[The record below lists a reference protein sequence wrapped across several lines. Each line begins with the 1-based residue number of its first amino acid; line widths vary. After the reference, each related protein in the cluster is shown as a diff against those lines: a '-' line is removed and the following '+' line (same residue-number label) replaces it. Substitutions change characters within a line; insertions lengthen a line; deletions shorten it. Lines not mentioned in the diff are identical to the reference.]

1 MYQCK
6 GCGGELAFNAHSG
19 LLQCKYCNQEYNP
32 YDITKESD
40 GYQSDFFEATFFTC
54 PQCGGQIY
62 TTDTQTAGFCSYC
75 GSSTV
80 LSSRLDKGQ
89 KPDAII
95 PFKMTKEDC
104 KDAYKKVMRKAIF
117 APKELKDPKYIEEF
131 RGIYMPYWKYLT
143 YMDDSFNIKASK
155 QYRQGDYIYTKHYQV
170 TGEAEAWYKGFT
182 YDSSTAFYD
191 NISEPLAPFDI
202 TEEKKFTPSF
212 LSGFYAEMEDVPVD
226 LYLDD
231 AITSTTDDIIDNIAM
246 QPEVKPYKIDKEK
259 ERRTL
264 LPKCDVA
271 ERMLFPVWFL
281 SYRKDDRVA
290 YATINGQTGK
300 MVADI
305 PVDVKK
311 YLFGSLLLA
320 IPIFLFMNILPLIM
334 PATLLTIS
342 GIFALISLVVYNVEV
357 KKIKVKENNLDDKA
371 LNWKHGRPQID
382 KKEKNEKIASFVM
395 ALVIGVVFFIFIG
408 MNVLPILLAV
418 LTFTPRLAGMAIG
431 VLNVILA
438 LFGIIAHHKEEATV
452 GGLGYYLTILAS
464 TIMAVVSLISPVSDI
479 PYYVSVLILLVSMVF
494 VYLDIIRNYNRLVTR
509 RMPQFEM
516 QGGDDRA

>member
-1 MYQCK
+1 M
-6 GCGGELAFNAHSG
+6 
-19 LLQCKYCNQEYNP
+19 
-32 YDITKESD
+32 
-40 GYQSDFFEATFFTC
+40 
-54 PQCGGQIY
+54 
-62 TTDTQTAGFCSYC
+62 
-75 GSSTV
+75 
-80 LSSRLDKGQ
+80 
-89 KPDAII
+89 
-95 PFKMTKEDC
+95 
-104 KDAYKKVMRKAIF
+104 
-117 APKELKDPKYIEEF
+117 
-131 RGIYMPYWKYLT
+131 
-143 YMDDSFNIKASK
+143 
-155 QYRQGDYIYTKHYQV
+155 
-170 TGEAEAWYKGFT
+170 
-182 YDSSTAFYD
+182 
-191 NISEPLAPFDI
+191 
-202 TEEKKFTPSF
+202 
-212 LSGFYAEMEDVPVD
+212 
-226 LYLDD
+226 
-231 AITSTTDDIIDNIAM
+231 
-246 QPEVKPYKIDKEK
+246 
-259 ERRTL
+259 
-264 LPKCDVA
+264 
-271 ERMLFPVWFL
+271 
-281 SYRKDDRVA
+281 
-290 YATINGQTGK
+290 
-300 MVADI
+300 
-305 PVDVKK
+305 DVKK

-342 GIFALISLVVYNVEV
+342 GIFALISLIVYNVEV

-395 ALVIGVVFFIFIG
+395 VLIIGVVFVIFMG